1 MGNKNTFSGLGPK
14 EAELV
19 ARLSYEKKTIVSSK
33 DIDGFLP
40 ADFKYRKQFVYNLRQ
55 KKILIPIKRGF
66 YVFTPLEAIPTGIRV
81 NEFLIPAVFFPRKNY
96 YIGYSTMFNYYGF
109 TDQLFQ
115 TVYVINTSLCRARE
129 ICGVS
134 YKFLK
139 VQANRMYGIET
150 IKIRDTDVMVSSKE
164 RTLVDLIYFNKPVGG
179 ISPAVEIVKK
189 IVSKQ
194 ECDIRKLVEYAALFP
209 NVTARKLMG
218 VVLENLGIGPSIL
231 RPLAKS
237 VEDTAL
243 SSLTGSRRG
252 EINKKWR
259 VIVDASQK

>member
-1 MGNKNTFSGLGPK
+1 MDNKNTFTGLGAK

-19 ARLSYEKKTIVSSK
+19 ARLSYEKKTIVSVK
-33 DIDGFLP
+33 EIDNFLP
-40 ADFKYRKQFVYNLRQ
+40 TDFKYRNQFVYNLRQ
-55 KKILIPIKRGF
+55 KKILTPIKRGF
-66 YVFTPLEAIPTGIRV
+66 YVFTPLESIPSGMRV
-81 NEFLIPAVFFPRKNY
+81 NEFLIPPVFFPRKNY
-96 YIGYSTMFNYYGF
+96 YIGYSPMFNYYGF
-109 TDQLFQ
+109 TEQLFQ

-139 VQANRMYGIET
+139 VPNNRIYGIET
-150 IKIRDTDVMVSSKE
+150 IKISDIDVIVSSKE

-179 ISPAVEIVKK
+179 ISPAVDILKK

-194 ECDIRKLVEYAALFP
+194 ECDIKKLIEYAALFP
-209 NVTARKLMG
+209 NVTVRKRMG
-218 VVLENLGIGPSIL
+218 VVLENLGIEPSIL

-237 VEDTAL
+237 VKDTAL

-259 VIVDASQK
+259 VIVDASQE